1 MLVNESV
8 IFILINRKYE
18 IDQDAIYI
26 VIQPLFVILHPN
38 CEIPRFHIIP
48 QLII

>member
-8 IFILINRKYE
+8 VIILINRKYE
-18 IDQDAIYI
+18 IDPDAIYI

-38 CEIPRFHIIP
+38 
-48 QLII
+48 